1 MYGARHVSPFSCSEG
16 RSVTA
21 PATDTRPPDT
31 RTEVERARSAFASGR
46 TRPLSWRIAQLEGLL
61 RFVDDSDADIA
72 AAIGAD
78 LGRSPMATFMADI
91 GPVRH
96 EIRHTLAKLASW
108 VRPTPV
114 RVSAA
119 TAPGRAW
126 SLPEPKGTVLILGTW
141 NFPLLLTVQPLV
153 SALAAGNT
161 VVLKPSDLASATG
174 ALLARLLPRYV
185 DPEAVRVVLGDG
197 QVNRALLA
205 ERFDHIFFT
214 GSTAVG
220 RAVMTAAAQHLT
232 PVTLELGGKSPVI
245 VTADADIEVAA
256 RRIAWAKS
264 INAGQTCIAPDY
276 VLVEDSVRPRLVERL
291 LVELPAHGA
300 NDTTRIVNERHLDRL
315 AGVLASHGGEQFGG
329 VVDRAKLTIAPALVT
344 DPDPESELM
353 REEIFGPI
361 LPVLSVENPR
371 AAIDFVNRRPKP
383 LALYLFTSARDT
395 ERAVLEQTSSGA
407 VVVNHL
413 LYHLLVPELPFGG
426 VGDSGLGSYH
436 GKHGF
441 DTFSHAKAVLR
452 KPARP
457 DPSLAYPPYGSAM
470 RKVLR
475 RLMG

>member
-1 MYGARHVSPFSCSEG
+1 M
-16 RSVTA
+16 
-21 PATDTRPPDT
+21 
-31 RTEVERARSAFASGR
+31 ERARAAFAGGR
-46 TRPLSWRIAQLEGLL
+46 TRPLSWRTAQLEGLL
-61 RFVDDSDADIA
+61 RFIDESESEIA
-72 AAIGAD
+72 AAIAAD

-96 EIRHTLAKLASW
+96 EIRHTLSQLAKWA
-108 VRPTPV
+108 RATPV

-119 TAPGRAW
+119 TAPGKAW

-161 VVLKPSDLASATG
+161 VLLKPSDLAGETG

-197 QVNRALLA
+197 KVNRALL
-205 ERFDHIFFT
+205 EQRFDHIFFT
-214 GSTAVG
+214 GSTVVG
-220 RAVMTAAAQHLT
+220 KAVMTAAANHLT

-264 INAGQTCIAPDY
+264 INSGQTCIAPDY
-276 VLVEDSVRPRLVERL
+276 VLVEDAVRPQLVERL
-291 LVELPAHGA
+291 LVELSAHGA
-300 NDTTRIVNERHLDRL
+300 NDTTHIVNDRHLDRL
-315 AGVLASHGGEQFGG
+315 AGALAGHGGEQFGG
-329 VVDRAKLTIAPALVT
+329 VINRDKLAITPALVT
-344 DPDPESELM
+344 DPDPDSELM

-361 LPVLSVENPR
+361 LPLLSVRSVRE
-371 AAIDFVNRRPKP
+371 AVDFVNQRPKP
-383 LALYLFTSARDT
+383 LALYLFTSSRDT
-395 ERAVLEQTSSGA
+395 ERTVLEQTSSGA

-426 VGDSGLGSYH
+426 VGDSGMGSYH

-441 DTFSHAKAVLR
+441 DTFSHHKAVLR

-457 DPSLAYPPYGSAM
+457 DPSAAYPPYGTGM
-470 RKVLR
+470 QKVLR

>member
-1 MYGARHVSPFSCSEG
+1 MTTTKAASSKDARQSEIL
-16 RSVTA
+16 SDVQ
-21 PATDTRPPDT
+21 
-31 RTEVERARSAFASGR
+31 RARAAFTSGR

-61 RFVDDSDADIA
+61 RFIDESESEIA
-72 AAIGAD
+72 AAIADD

-96 EIRHTLAKLASW
+96 EIRHTLSQLATW
-108 VRPTPV
+108 VRPTSV

-119 TAPGRAW
+119 TAPGKAW

-161 VVLKPSDLASATG
+161 VVLKPSDLASGTG

-197 QVNRALLA
+197 KVNRALL
-205 ERFDHIFFT
+205 EQRFDHIFFT
-214 GSTAVG
+214 GSTVVG
-220 RAVMTAAAQHLT
+220 KAVMTAAAQHLT

-276 VLVEDSVRPRLVERL
+276 VLVEDAVRPKLVERL
-291 LVELPAHGA
+291 LIELPAHGA
-300 NDTTRIVNERHLDRL
+300 NDTTHIVNERHLERL
-315 AGVLASHGGEQFGG
+315 AGALAGHGGEQFGG
-329 VVDRAKLTIAPALVT
+329 AIDRDKLAIAPALVT
-344 DPDPESELM
+344 DPDPGSELM

-361 LPVLSVENPR
+361 LPLVSVGSLRE
-371 AAIDFVNRRPKP
+371 AVEFVNQRPKP
-383 LALYLFTSARDT
+383 LALYLFTSSREA
-395 ERAVLEQTSSGA
+395 ERTVLEQTSSGA

-441 DTFSHAKAVLR
+441 DTFSHHKAVLR

-457 DPSLAYPPYGSAM
+457 DLSVAYPPYGSGM
-470 RKVLR
+470 QKVLR

>member
-1 MYGARHVSPFSCSEG
+1 MTTTETASATSARQSDI
-16 RSVTA
+16 RA
-21 PATDTRPPDT
+21 D
-31 RTEVERARSAFASGR
+31 VELARGAFASGR

-61 RFVDDSDADIA
+61 RFIDESESEIA
-72 AAIGAD
+72 AAIADD

-96 EIRHTLAKLASW
+96 EIRHTLSRLAGW

-119 TAPGRAW
+119 TAPGKAW

-141 NFPLLLTVQPLV
+141 NFPLLLTVQPLA

-161 VVLKPSDLASATG
+161 VVLKPSDLANATG

-197 QVNRALLA
+197 KVNRVLL
-205 ERFDHIFFT
+205 EQRFDHIFFT

-220 RAVMTAAAQHLT
+220 KAVMTAAAQHLT

-276 VLVEDSVRPRLVERL
+276 VLVEDAVRPKLVERL
-291 LVELPAHGA
+291 LAELPAHGA
-300 NDTTRIVNERHLDRL
+300 NDTTHIVNERHLERL
-315 AGVLASHGGEQFGG
+315 AGALTGHGGEQFGG
-329 VVDRAKLTIAPALVT
+329 AIDRDKLTVAPALVT

-361 LPVLSVENPR
+361 LPLLSVASVR
-371 AAIDFVNRRPKP
+371 DAVDFVNQRPKP
-383 LALYLFTSARDT
+383 LALYLFTSSRET
-395 ERAVLEQTSSGA
+395 ERTVLEQTSSGA

-441 DTFSHAKAVLR
+441 DTFSHHKAVLR

-457 DPSLAYPPYGSAM
+457 DPSAAYPPYGRGM
-470 RKVLR
+470 QKVLR